1 MGKRLINVDEVEEII
16 PVLVGKLLENNLIT
30 EKQADQIICA
40 IFNDNC
46 LGEYGEG
53 DVETMANEEYNKW
66 LILYFDMQSI
76 NLQFNCNDIA
86 SSLKAQRDKIKQFCI
101 DCLTGVKHQADSF
114 LFDTNAC
121 IFSTSETREL
131 LFSHEEY
138 LILEADTTKA
148 VDGKYPLDYAT
159 EIIES
164 NLDDI
169 IDYIVQSGTETYND
183 RTPKGLRMCN
193 LTGEPLQANVL
204 EHIEDII
211 LNIKDHYETFAVVP
225 RGKSKLQVYMT
236 ISNGTNGAEG
246 CIINSMEDVLNV
258 LKNLRKY
265 KGVNWSQL
273 LEVGI
278 DNADD
283 LYWWYVTF
291 SIDTTAV

>member
-1 MGKRLINVDEVEEII
+1 M
-16 PVLVGKLLENNLIT
+16 T
-30 EKQADQIICA
+30 
-40 IFNDNC
+40 
-46 LGEYGEG
+46 
-53 DVETMANEEYNKW
+53 NEEYNKW

-138 LILEADTTKA
+138 LILEADTTKV

-159 EIIES
+159 EIVES
-164 NLDDI
+164 NLDTI

-183 RTPKGLRMCN
+183 RTSRGFGNRWSPYNEEERKQVIKLFNSGTWYDTLGSLKHLYYERTPPKGLRMCN

-265 KGVNWSQL
+265 KGVTWSQL

-291 SIDTTAV
+291 SIDTTAI

>member
-1 MGKRLINVDEVEEII
+1 MI
-16 PVLVGKLLENNLIT
+16 
-30 EKQADQIICA
+30 
-40 IFNDNC
+40 
-46 LGEYGEG
+46 
-53 DVETMANEEYNKW
+53 NEEYNKW

-114 LFDTNAC
+114 LFDTNAH
-121 IFSTSETREL
+121 IFSTPKTRGL
-131 LFSHEEY
+131 LFSYEEY
-138 LILEADTTKA
+138 PILDTDTTKV

-164 NLDDI
+164 NLDTI

-183 RTPKGLRMCN
+183 RTSRGFGNRWSPYNEEERK
-193 LTGEPLQANVL
+193 QV
-204 EHIEDII
+204 
-211 LNIKDHYETFAVVP
+211 IKLFNSGTWYDTFAVVP

>member
-1 MGKRLINVDEVEEII
+1 MGKRLINVDEVEEIV

-30 EKQADQIICA
+30 EEQAGQIICA
-40 IFNDNC
+40 IFNDNDR
-46 LGEYGEG
+46 L
-53 DVETMANEEYNKW
+53 NE
-66 LILYFDMQSI
+66 I
-76 NLQFNCNDIA
+76 
-86 SSLKAQRDKIKQFCI
+86 
-101 DCLTGVKHQADSF
+101 
-114 LFDTNAC
+114 
-121 IFSTSETREL
+121 REL
-131 LFSHEEY
+131 N
-138 LILEADTTKA
+138 
-148 VDGKYPLDYAT
+148 PDY
-159 EIIES
+159 
-164 NLDDI
+164 DI
-169 IDYIVQSGTETYND
+169 
-183 RTPKGLRMCN
+183 MCN

>member
-1 MGKRLINVDEVEEII
+1 MKE
-16 PVLVGKLLENNLIT
+16 P
-30 EKQADQIICA
+30 
-40 IFNDNC
+40 
-46 LGEYGEG
+46 
-53 DVETMANEEYNKW
+53 
-66 LILYFDMQSI
+66 
-76 NLQFNCNDIA
+76 
-86 SSLKAQRDKIKQFCI
+86 
-101 DCLTGVKHQADSF
+101 
-114 LFDTNAC
+114 
-121 IFSTSETREL
+121 
-131 LFSHEEY
+131 
-138 LILEADTTKA
+138 
-148 VDGKYPLDYAT
+148 
-159 EIIES
+159 
-164 NLDDI
+164 
-169 IDYIVQSGTETYND
+169 
-183 RTPKGLRMCN
+183 PKGLRMCN
-193 LTGEPLQANVL
+193 LIGEPLQANVL

-291 SIDTTAV
+291 SIDTTAIWLNEQLNQYYSKDADKKQCWVSKDNCPLKELCNGLVKPECKEHISNEEACHAIDKMIEWYYQVEEPEFLKFYNCHLEMLEWHGRN

>member
-1 MGKRLINVDEVEEII
+1 M
-16 PVLVGKLLENNLIT
+16 T
-30 EKQADQIICA
+30 
-40 IFNDNC
+40 
-46 LGEYGEG
+46 
-53 DVETMANEEYNKW
+53 
-66 LILYFDMQSI
+66 
-76 NLQFNCNDIA
+76 
-86 SSLKAQRDKIKQFCI
+86 
-101 DCLTGVKHQADSF
+101 
-114 LFDTNAC
+114 
-121 IFSTSETREL
+121 
-131 LFSHEEY
+131 
-138 LILEADTTKA
+138 
-148 VDGKYPLDYAT
+148 
-159 EIIES
+159 
-164 NLDDI
+164 
-169 IDYIVQSGTETYND
+169 IVQSGTETYND
-183 RTPKGLRMCN
+183 RTSRGFGNRWSPYNEEERKQVIKLFNSGTWYDTFGALKNLYYERIPKGLRMCN
-193 LTGEPLQANVL
+193 LTGKPLQANVL

-225 RGKSKLQVYMT
+225 RGESKLQVYMT